1 MQFEIKS
8 IFISVVL
15 RQIHEYW
22 ATKYGEIF
30 RIFIGSKIY
39 LIVSSPELIEVKE
52 IIWDDVTKI

>member
-1 MQFEIKS
+1 MFLT
-8 IFISVVL
+8 VVL
-15 RQIHEYW
+15 RKIHEHW